1 MKPLM
6 EEIIRK
12 NPYIKHSLTNM
23 ATNHTIVNIESTGE
37 NVGDPMEIKLFEF
50 GQFRFNDKLVQQFD
64 E

>member
-50 GQFRFNDKLVQQFD
+50 G
-64 E
+64 